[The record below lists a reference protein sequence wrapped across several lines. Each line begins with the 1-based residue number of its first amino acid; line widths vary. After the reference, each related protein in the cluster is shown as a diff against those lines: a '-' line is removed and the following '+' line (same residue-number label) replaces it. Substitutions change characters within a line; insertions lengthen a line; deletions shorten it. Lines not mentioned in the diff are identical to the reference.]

1 MKNKRF
7 ILPDREVRSGF
18 PLFKS
23 LFICLFLILAV
34 NGFAQTVFAFQSSG
48 KQGGRRQEVKKINLH
63 VKDEKLATVFDKIEK
78 QVNYVFVYSND
89 DVNTTQ
95 RVSVDVKDADV
106 ADVMQ
111 IIAKQI
117 DKDYEVVNDKIILR
131 SKQKGTTD
139 NGLQT
144 FGNTSNNLAEAS
156 ATYFK
161 NQKADIVITGKVTDD
176 KGAPINGAS
185 VTVKG
190 TTTGTVTD
198 ENGNYTLR
206 IGDELSTGTIVF
218 SSVGFTAKEELLN
231 GRKTVNVSLIA
242 EDNTLNDV
250 VVVGYSTQ
258 KRSSVT
264 GAVDVVGRKSL
275 EDRPVTNLTLALQG
289 TSPNLIIQ
297 QNNFEPGQSPNLNI
311 RGLGTLGDNTP
322 LVVIDGIIGGDIN
335 LINPNDVASISI
347 LKDAGAAAIYGSRA
361 ANGVILIT
369 TKKGSKNAKPTVS
382 YSGNYGV
389 QSPRVTYKPVDAWEN
404 AYYKNV
410 SLVNSGLAPAYTPQQ
425 IRDFQAKGNG
435 DWRVDNIVQDAPQQ
449 AHNITVSGGGA
460 NNTYLLSA
468 GYLDQRNN
476 FVGPDYGYKRYN
488 VRLNLSNDIGKLKL
502 NTIISYTKVQNKDHS
517 SNAGT
522 LLVDASRVPLYYSF
536 QDTAG
541 NYLTNPVSAELN
553 PKGILEK
560 GGYRKA
566 DDDEFFG
573 NFNAEYSITNDLKI
587 RGLFGGTV
595 RSNGTFSRVIPVSF
609 FPGSSYGSNR
619 DVGNV
624 NSKSL
629 FTNVQLIAQYTKSF
643 GVHNVDV
650 LVGGS
655 NESFDSKASAIFQ
668 ILTDPALGIP
678 TTGTIIDPT
687 RSYNTND
694 ATTETSLNSLFGRVA
709 YNYREKYF
717 AEFNFREDASSKFAT
732 GNRAGFFPSGS
743 LAWRVSEENFMQGIK
758 SSISNLKLRVSYG
771 VLGNQNVNAY
781 QYQTTF
787 FNYPN
792 SYGFNNNIVGGA
804 GFSLGNPDLTWEKA
818 ATFNAGI
825 DAGFFKN
832 KLSVSFDYFN
842 KTTSD
847 ILYAREDVPQL
858 FGAGFPS
865 YNVAKVR
872 NKGWEAKATYNI
884 PGKTVVQTISANIAD
899 NLNELL
905 KLSSGATEQ
914 VLGKE
919 EFQFLRRIGQPI
931 TVYYGY
937 KRDGYFQN
945 LDDLKDD
952 AKPVGATVS
961 PGDVKFVDRNGDGVI
976 DDQDKFILGNPFP
989 RYTFGFT
996 YTIAVKGFD
1005 LLLFAQGVGKRD
1017 AMIRGEQVEPFH
1029 VGYGG
1034 TMYTHQTDFWTPT
1047 NPNAKWPKLSENG
1060 SADNANNYR
1069 TGSDIFLFNAA
1080 YARLKNLQIGY
1091 TIPQRITSKAGMSK
1105 VRIYFTGQNLITLTN
1120 LSFFD
1125 PEITEFNNNTDLGAG
1140 ANSARAYFLPVFYG
1154 GGLDI
1159 TF

>member
-1 MKNKRF
+1 MKKEKPTLRKGKAGSPYVF
-7 ILPDREVRSGF
+7 
-18 PLFKS
+18 FKS
-23 LFICLFLILAV
+23 FFICTLLIVAA
-34 NGFAQTVFAFQSSG
+34 NGYTQEVYAFQSPS
-48 KQGGRRQEVKKINLH
+48 RQNSRQQQKINLH
-63 VKDEKLATVFDKIEK
+63 AKDEKLSVILDKIEK
-78 QVNYVFVYSND
+78 QVAYVFVYSND
-89 DVNTTQ
+89 DVNATQ
-95 RVSVDVKDADV
+95 RISVDVNNADIT
-106 ADVMQ
+106 DVMQ
-111 IIAKQI
+111 IISKQI

-131 SKQKGTTD
+131 SKQKGAT
-139 NGLQT
+139 NSSSQSAA
-144 FGNTSNNLAEAS
+144 NTMSNLES
-156 ATYFK
+156 ATTYFSH
-161 NQKADIVITGKVTDD
+161 QQADIVVNGKVMDD
-176 KGAPINGAS
+176 KGAPISGAS
-185 VTVKG
+185 VTLKG
-190 TTTGTVTD
+190 TKTGTITD

-206 IGDELSTGTIVF
+206 IADEQSTGTLVF
-218 SSVGFTAKEELLN
+218 SSVGFTAREEPIN
-231 GRKTVNVSLIA
+231 GRKAINITLVA
-242 EDNTLNDV
+242 ADNALNDV

-264 GAVDVVGRKSL
+264 GAVDVVGHKAL

-322 LVVIDGIIGGDIN
+322 LVVIDGILGGDIN
-335 LINPNDVASISI
+335 LINPNDVATISI

-369 TKKGSKNAKPTVS
+369 TKKGSKNTKPTVS
-382 YSGNYGV
+382 YSGNYGI
-389 QSPRVTYKPVDAWEN
+389 QSPRITYKPVDAWEN

-410 SLVNSGLAPAYTPQQ
+410 SLVNSGLAPAYTPEQ
-425 IRDFQAKGNG
+425 IQAFMENGNG
-435 DWRVDNIVQDAPQQ
+435 DWRVENIVHDAPQQ
-449 AHNITVSGGGA
+449 SHNITVNGGGA
-460 NNTYLLSA
+460 NSTYLLSA
-468 GYLDQRNN
+468 GYLNQQNN

-502 NTIISYTKVQNKDHS
+502 NTIVSYTKVQNKDHS
-517 SNAGT
+517 FNAGT
-522 LLVDASRVPLYYSF
+522 LMVDASRVPLYYSF

-560 GGYRKA
+560 GGYRKH

-573 NFNAEYSITNDLKI
+573 NFSAEYSITKDLKV
-587 RGLFGGTV
+587 RGLFGGTI
-595 RSNGTFSRVIPVSF
+595 RSNNEFDRVMPISF
-609 FPGSSYGSNR
+609 TPGGSYGSNR

-629 FTNVQLIAQYTKSF
+629 FTNVQLIAQYTKEF
-643 GVHNVDV
+643 GNHNIDV

-655 NESFDSKASAIFQ
+655 NESFDSKGSALFM

-678 TTGTIIDPT
+678 TTGTTIDPA
-687 RSYNTND
+687 RSYTTND
-694 ATTETSLNSLFGRVA
+694 ATTETSLNSLFGRVS
-709 YNYREKYF
+709 YNYNQKYF
-717 AEFNFREDASSKFAT
+717 AEFNFREDASSKFAA

-743 LAWRVSEENFMQGIK
+743 LAWRVSEEDFMQNIRN
-758 SSISNLKLRVSYG
+758 SISNLKLRASYG

-792 SYGFNNNIVGGA
+792 AYGFNNNVVGGA
-804 GFSLGNPDLTWEKA
+804 GYTLGNPDLTWERA
-818 ATFNAGI
+818 ATFNAGV
-825 DAGFFKN
+825 DAGFFN
-832 KLSVSFDYFN
+832 DRLSVSFDYFD

-847 ILYAREDVPQL
+847 ILYQREDVPQL

-872 NKGWEAKATYNI
+872 NRGWEAKATYNI

-905 KLSSGATEQ
+905 ELTSGATEQ

-919 EFQFLRRIGQPI
+919 EFQFLRRVGQPI
-931 TVYYGY
+931 TMYYGY
-937 KRDGYFQN
+937 KRNGYFQN
-945 LDDLKDD
+945 LDDLKGYPKF
-952 AKPVGATVS
+952 ANQVVS

-976 DDQDKFILGNPFP
+976 DDNDKFILGNPFP

-1005 LLLFAQGVGKRD
+1005 MLLFVQGVGKRD

-1047 NPNAKWPKLSENG
+1047 NPDAKWPKLSENG

-1080 YARLKNLQIGY
+1080 YARLKNLQVGY

-1105 VRIYFTGQNLITLTN
+1105 VRIYFTGQNLLTLTK
-1120 LSFFD
+1120 LSFLD
-1125 PEITEFNNNTDLGAG
+1125 PEITEFNNNTALSAG

-1154 GGLDI
+1154 GGIDI

>member
-1 MKNKRF
+1 MKKR
-7 ILPDREVRSGF
+7 SY
-18 PLFKS
+18 LFHEQMTKS
-23 LFICLFLILAV
+23 LFPFFKSFSFCFLLLVAA
-34 NGFAQTVFAFQSSG
+34 NGYAQSIFAYQTPGKQSSR
-48 KQGGRRQEVKKINLH
+48 KQPPQKISLH
-63 VKDEKLATVFDKIEK
+63 VKSEKLSVILDKIEK
-78 QVNYVFVYSND
+78 QVAYVFVYSND
-89 DVNTTQ
+89 DINISQ

-106 ADVMQ
+106 TDVMQ
-111 IIAKQI
+111 IISKQI
-117 DKDYEVVNDKIILR
+117 DKDYEVINDKIILR
-131 SKQKGTTD
+131 SKQKGTANND
-139 NGLQT
+139 LQSSA
-144 FGNTSNNLAEAS
+144 NANNNLS
-156 ATYFK
+156 DVTATYF
-161 NQKADIVITGKVTDD
+161 NHQQADIVITGRVTDGA
-176 KGAPINGAS
+176 GAPINGAS
-185 VTVKG
+185 ITVKG
-190 TTTGTVTD
+190 TTNGTVTD
-198 ENGNYTLR
+198 ESGNYTLR
-206 IGDELSTGTIVF
+206 IADDQLNGTLVF
-218 SSVGFTAKEELLN
+218 SYVGFSTKEEPLN
-231 GRKTVNVSLIA
+231 GRRTVNISLA
-242 EDNTLNDV
+242 VADNALNDV

-264 GAVDVVGRKSL
+264 GAIDVVGRKAL

-322 LVVIDGIIGGDIN
+322 LVVIDGILGGDIN

-369 TKKGSKNAKPTVS
+369 TKKGSKNSKPSVS

-410 SLVNSGLAPAYTPQQ
+410 SLANSGLAPAYTPQQ
-425 IRDFQAKGNG
+425 IRNFAAKGNG

-449 AHNITVSGGGA
+449 THNITVSGGGA
-460 NNTYLLSA
+460 NSTYLVSA

-502 NTIISYTKVQNKDHS
+502 NTIVSYTKAQGKDHS
-517 SNAGT
+517 YSAGT

-560 GGYRKA
+560 GGYRKS

-573 NFNAEYSITNDLKI
+573 NFNAEYSVTKDLKI

-595 RSNGTFSRVIPVSF
+595 RSNSQFSRVIPVSF
-609 FPGSSYGSNR
+609 IPGGSYGSNR

-629 FTNVQLIAQYTKSF
+629 FTNVQLIAEYTKDF
-643 GVHNVDV
+643 GDHNIGV

-655 NESFDSKASAIFQ
+655 NESYDSKGSALFLT
-668 ILTDPALGIP
+668 LTDPALGVP
-678 TTGTIIDPT
+678 TTGTIIDPA
-687 RSYNTND
+687 RSYTTNN

-709 YNYREKYF
+709 YNYKSKYF

-743 LAWRVSEENFMQGIK
+743 LAWRVSEESFMQSIK
-758 SSISNLKLRVSYG
+758 SISNLKLRASYG

-792 SYGFNNNIVGGA
+792 AYGFNNNIVGGA
-804 GFSLGNPDLTWEKA
+804 GYTLGNPDLTWERA
-818 ATFNAGI
+818 ASFNAGV
-825 DAGFFKN
+825 DAGFFN
-832 KLSVSFDYFN
+832 NTLSVSFDYFN
-842 KTTSD
+842 KVTSD

-872 NKGWEAKATYNI
+872 NRGWEAKATYNI

-899 NLNELL
+899 NLNELMA
-905 KLSSGATEQ
+905 LSSGATEQ

-919 EFQFLRRIGQPI
+919 EFQFLRRVGQPI

-937 KRDGYFQN
+937 KRNGYFQN
-945 LDDLKDD
+945 LDDLKNSPRFD
-952 AKPVGATVS
+952 GATVS

-976 DDQDKFILGNPFP
+976 NDQDKFILGNPFP

-1005 LLLFAQGVGKRD
+1005 MLLFAQGVGKRD

-1069 TGSDIFLFNAA
+1069 IGSDIFLFNAA

-1105 VRIYFTGQNLITLTN
+1105 VRIYFTGQNLVTLTK
-1120 LSFFD
+1120 LSFLD
-1125 PEITEFNNNTDLGAG
+1125 PEITEFNNNTDLSAG

>member
-1 MKNKRF
+1 MKKEKSC
-7 ILPDREVRSGF
+7 LPRRVARSLLL
-18 PLFKS
+18 PCKS
-23 LFICLFLILAV
+23 LLACVCLVVAADS
-34 NGFAQTVFAFQSSG
+34 FAQTVYAYQSQK
-48 KQGGRRQEVKKINLH
+48 KQVPKQSQKKINLH
-63 VKDEKLATVFDKIEK
+63 VKNEKLAVIFDKIEQ

-89 DVNTTQ
+89 DVNTSQ
-95 RVSVDVKDADV
+95 RLSVEVKDADIS
-106 ADVMQ
+106 DVMQ
-111 IIAKQI
+111 IISREI
-117 DKDYEVVNDKIILR
+117 DKDYEVVNDKVILK
-131 SKQKGTTD
+131 SKQKSASD
-139 NGLQT
+139 NASQT
-144 FGNTSNNLAEAS
+144 SAGANGNLADAAVS
-156 ATYFK
+156 VFK
-161 NQKADIVITGKVTDD
+161 STQADVVITGKVTDE
-176 KGAPINGAS
+176 KGAPVNGVS

-190 TTTGTVTD
+190 TTTGAVTD
-198 ENGNYTLR
+198 ESGNYTLR
-206 IGDELSTGTIVF
+206 IGDNVTATTLVF
-218 SSVGFTAKEELLN
+218 SSVGFTSKEEAIG
-231 GRKTVNVSLIA
+231 GRRTINTTLTS
-242 EDNTLNDV
+242 ENNTLNDV

-264 GAVDVVGRKSL
+264 GAVDVVGSKAL
-275 EDRPVTNLTLALQG
+275 QDRPVTNLTLALQG

-335 LINPNDVASISI
+335 LINPNDVASISV

-369 TKKGSKNAKPTVS
+369 TKKGSKNTKPTVA
-382 YSGNYGV
+382 YSGNYGT

-410 SLVNSGLAPAYTPQQ
+410 SLVNSGLAPAFTPEQ
-425 IRDFQAKGNG
+425 IQAFKAQGNG

-449 AHNITVSGGGA
+449 AHNVTVSGGGA
-460 NNTYLLSA
+460 TNTYLLSA
-468 GYLDQRNN
+468 GYLNQRSN

-517 SNAGT
+517 YVAGT
-522 LLVDASRVPLYYSF
+522 LMVDASRVPLYYSF

-573 NFNAEYSITNDLKI
+573 NFNAEYSVTKNFKI

-595 RSNGTFSRVIPVSF
+595 RNNGTFSRVIPVNF
-609 FPGSSYGSNR
+609 LPGGSYGSNR

-624 NSKSL
+624 DSKSL
-629 FTNVQLIAQYTKSF
+629 FTNVQVIAEYNKSF
-643 GVHNVDV
+643 GVHNLSV
-650 LVGGS
+650 LAGGS
-655 NESFDSKASAIFQ
+655 NESFDSKGSALFYIN
-668 ILTDPALGIP
+668 TDPALGVP
-678 TTGTIIDPT
+678 TTGSTVDPT
-687 RSYNTND
+687 RSYTTNN
-694 ATTETSLNSLFGRVA
+694 ATTETSLNSLFGRVS
-709 YNYREKYF
+709 YNYNEKYY
-717 AEFNFREDASSKFAT
+717 AEFNFREDGSSKFAK

-743 LAWRVSEENFMQGIK
+743 VAWRVSQESFMQNIK
-758 SSISNLKLRVSYG
+758 NSISNLKLRASYG

-787 FNYPN
+787 FNYAN
-792 SYGFNNNIVGGA
+792 AYGFNNNVVGGA
-804 GFSLGNPDLTWEKA
+804 GYSLGNPDLTWERA
-818 ATFNAGI
+818 ATFNAGV
-825 DAGFFKN
+825 DAGFFKDR
-832 KLSVSFDYFN
+832 LSVSFDYFN
-842 KTTSD
+842 KVTSD
-847 ILYAREDVPQL
+847 ILYNREDVPQI

-872 NKGWEAKATYNI
+872 NKGWEARATYNL
-884 PGKTVVQTISANIAD
+884 PGRTVVQSISANIAD

-905 KLSSGATEQ
+905 ALSSGATEQ

-919 EFQFLRRIGQPI
+919 EFQFLRRVGQPI

-945 LDDLKDD
+945 LDDLKN
-952 AKPVGATVS
+952 APKPAGAVVS

-976 DDQDKFILGNPFP
+976 NDADKFILGNPFP

-1005 LLLFAQGVGKRD
+1005 LLLFVQGVGKRD

-1047 NPNAKWPKLSENG
+1047 NPDAKWPKLSENG

-1069 TGSDIFLFNAA
+1069 IGSDIFLFNAA
-1080 YARLKNLQIGY
+1080 YARLKNLQVGY

-1105 VRIYFTGQNLITLTN
+1105 VRIYFTGQNLITLTK
-1120 LSFFD
+1120 LSFLD